1 MLLKAIVLRKSK
13 VKDDIEK
20 RASLLRRDSVHGQ
33 FQGSISIDYEKNIMT
48 INGNKVQ
55 MIYTNEPDQ
64 IDYTAFGIDNAIL
77 IDNTGIYRDRKGLS
91 NHLKSK
97 GISKVLLTAP
107 GKDVPNIVAGV
118 NYDDIK
124 KDENIFSCASCTTN
138 AIVPF
143 LKVLNE
149 KYTIQH
155 AHIETVHSYTSDQN
169 LLDNFHSKSRRGRS
183 APLNLVITETGAS
196 DAVTGI
202 LPELKGKLTGNSIRV
217 PTPDVSLAML
227 ILTTKNEKDTKKDVN
242 EYLRNISLNSKQIEY
257 SASNEVVSSD
267 FVGNRSAG
275 VSKKFHQNLKNFFFQ
290 LILHQLLLMDLI

>member
-48 INGNKVQ
+48 INGNKVH
-55 MIYTNEPDQ
+55 MMYTNEPDQ
-64 IDYTAFGIDNAIL
+64 IDYTSFGIDNAIL

-118 NYDDIK
+118 NYNDIK
-124 KDENIFSCASCTTN
+124 EDENIFSCASCTTN

-242 EYLRNISLNSKQIEY
+242 EHLRNISLNSKQIEY

-275 VSKKFHQNLKNFFFQ
+275 VSKKFHQNLKKIFFSS
-290 LILHQLLLMDLI
+290 